1 MPFWSKFI
9 HFNCFREY
17 LKPYLT
23 FSRLRVPYLGVSLIF
38 NGFQDYLQAFYA
50 LPRLIEAF
58 FVLPVAF
65 WTIFWWIFGLEL
77 IFQWFLSLRRL
88 SGELVQLFA
97 KKSKFTEV
105 QNFQLHYA
113 HLNSSWMR
121 FAKRKTCLREGVEIE
136 NRVKYSNN
144 FISVWQKSG
153 FAVATWLRG
162 PGFEGPILLDF
173 VFAFSRANSKSN
185 KTENCVCAPDP
196 PSLTHYSNTR
206 DGWKNKCDM
215 IWQFCGTRN
224 RSRVNVCFMLCCLC
238 CVFGFFARCRQRCC
252 G

>member
-97 KKSKFTEV
+97 NKSKFTEV

-121 FAKRKTCLREGVEIE
+121 FAKLVCARVLKSKIEKNIPIISLVSGRKVDL
-136 NRVKYSNN
+136 
-144 FISVWQKSG
+144 
-153 FAVATWLRG
+153 LL
-162 PGFEGPILLDF
+162 PLDF
-173 VFAFSRANSKSN
+173 GAPALKGQFYWISFLPSLERTANLIKR
-185 KTENCVCAPDP
+185 KIVCARPTLP
-196 PSLTHYSNTR
+196 PSLTIQTLEMDEKTNATWYDNFAGPAIGHVS
-206 DGWKNKCDM
+206 M
-215 IWQFCGTRN
+215 F
-224 RSRVNVCFMLCCLC
+224 VLC
-238 CVFGFFARCRQRCC
+238 CVAFVVFLAFLLVVGSGAAVN
-252 G
+252 

>member
-1 MPFWSKFI
+1 MHISIPVE
-9 HFNCFREY
+9 C
-17 LKPYLT
+17 
-23 FSRLRVPYLGVSLIF
+23 
-38 NGFQDYLQAFYA
+38 
-50 LPRLIEAF
+50 
-58 FVLPVAF
+58 VLP
-65 WTIFWWIFGLEL
+65 
-77 IFQWFLSLRRL
+77 
-88 SGELVQLFA
+88 
-97 KKSKFTEV
+97 
-105 QNFQLHYA
+105 
-113 HLNSSWMR
+113 
-121 FAKRKTCLREGVEIE
+121 KRKTCLREGVEIE
-136 NRVKYSNN
+136 NREKYSNN

-224 RSRVNVCFMLCCLC
+224 RSRVNVCFMLLPLLCFWLFCSLSAAVLRLIKTKWKRWGEKLVVTCLSFRLREITYNA
-238 CVFGFFARCRQRCC
+238 VC
-252 G
+252 GRNVRNSNRIPVDFPRNSNWFH